1 MDILKLTHQSR
12 YTTHKLY
19 IHHIHTYNMTSFQW
33 SITEKRKVLL
43 EKLEEIPEYG
53 KRSKS
58 EIIELALEDFI
69 LKHGKSNNPQT
80 QIEKFQ
86 NTIIKAI
93 PGIYS
98 ERKDFEEFYKLIK
111 SKKEYNDLD
120 EKLNMILEIHNGILY
135 RLH

>member
-1 MDILKLTHQSR
+1 
-12 YTTHKLY
+12 
-19 IHHIHTYNMTSFQW
+19 MTSFQW

-69 LKHGKSNNPQT
+69 LKHGRSNNPQT

-86 NTIIKAI
+86 DTIVKAI

-98 ERKDFEEFYKLIK
+98 DRKDFEKFYKLIK
-111 SKKEYNDLD
+111 SKKDYQDLD